1 MSSVNTQSGDR
12 ARPGYGEGR
21 KALLAAT
28 VRVVARSGLRNLTYR
43 AVAEEAGVTHGLVA
57 HYFGS
62 RSALIE
68 QALVYCL
75 SRSMVAGSLEPGTG
89 MVQDF
94 SVGLP
99 AMVTDNPDD
108 QAFQYE
114 LILES
119 RRQPE
124 LRSHVVALYRAYR
137 DAARRELTRMGL
149 GNDPA
154 LAHLVFAALDGLVF
168 QQLALDEAASTERA
182 LEQLR
187 DVLRT
192 LQRTRVNSS
201 TPSVRKGAPK

>member
-1 MSSVNTQSGDR
+1 MTVPSIGSRT
-12 ARPGYGEGR
+12 RPGYGEGR
-21 KALLAAT
+21 EALLAAT
-28 VRVVARSGLRNLTYR
+28 VRVVASSGLRNLTYR

-62 RSALIE
+62 RAALIE
-68 QALVYCL
+68 EALVHCL
-75 SRSMVAGSLEPGTG
+75 SRSMRAGSLEPGTG
-89 MVQDF
+89 VVEEF

-99 AMVTDNPDD
+99 AMVTDDPDD
-108 QAFQYE
+108 QAFQFE

-124 LRSHVVALYRAYR
+124 LRSHVDALYKAYR
-137 DAARRELTRMGL
+137 NAAGRELTRMGL
-149 GNDPA
+149 GDEPA

-187 DVLRT
+187 GVLRA
-192 LQRTRVNSS
+192 LQRTRVESG
-201 TPSVRKGAPK
+201 TPTVRNGVPE

>member
-1 MSSVNTQSGDR
+1 VTVPSVDSRT
-12 ARPGYGEGR
+12 RPGYGEGR
-21 KALLAAT
+21 EALLAAT

-62 RSALIE
+62 RAALIE
-68 QALVYCL
+68 EALIHCL

-89 MVQDF
+89 RVEEF

-119 RRQPE
+119 RRRPE
-124 LRSHVVALYRAYR
+124 LRRHVHTLYQAYR
-137 DAARRELTRMGL
+137 DAAGRELTRMGL
-149 GNDPA
+149 GDDPA
-154 LAHLVFAALDGLVF
+154 LTHLVFAALDGLVF
-168 QQLALDEAASTERA
+168 QQLALDEAPSTEGA
-182 LEQLR
+182 LEKLR

-192 LQRTRVNSS
+192 LQRTRVESG
-201 TPSVRKGAPK
+201 TPAARNGAPK